1 MKRLTIALITIRTL
15 IRNNAR
21 TLIMDTRA
29 EGYIDVLVKI
39 LITVVL
45 GSLLLGLLK
54 TAIPELFQQ
63 LIDKIKS
70 LIVL

>member
-1 MKRLTIALITIRTL
+1 MRHLFVR
-15 IRNNAR
+15 IRNRVANS
-21 TLIMDTRA
+21 LYNQKG

-54 TAIPELFQQ
+54 LAIPDIFQV
-63 LIDKIKS
+63 LIEKIKGT
-70 LIVL
+70 ITI